1 MKKIFTLLLVLF
13 STIILRAQVCTI
25 TGFDVCTP
33 GPAVP
38 ASDFRNPVQITCTG
52 SPLTVGAKYKFDFAL
67 PTLNLD
73 AVVSIDAIVN
83 ATMADAVSPSIDD
96 DAAADETNTAGT
108 QIALFAPRIAPDQI
122 LSCTNRR
129 GYVEFTVQ
137 FYAHYAGNALPA
149 TPAIAVANLNFLH
162 FDMDGSPIGN
172 DGWFKEIGY
181 VKVNGASPINFAAG
195 TTELT
200 NGGNT
205 GGWLLTFGSTT
216 ERNSVSRCAE
226 VIEKSVYGAP
236 QTAVSFRMGY
246 DYKAPTVNC
255 AASSFSAT
263 RQYGSKFGCY
273 NLPSGGP
280 LPVTI
285 TNLAANYNDGKTII
299 SWTSQQEIDINR
311 YEIQR
316 SFDGITF
323 EYAGTVNANKLSSV
337 QQYKFTD
344 NVASFSNKY
353 IFYRIK
359 VIEQN
364 SSAKITNVVSVR
376 LTSWKANEMIISPN
390 PSSTNAQIKIN
401 TAKASKGDISIFDA
415 AGKVVLRQQAP
426 LLAGN
431 NSIILND
438 ITTLSGGYYT
448 VRLVANEETFT
459 SKLLIWK

>member
-38 ASDFRNPVQITCTG
+38 PSDFRNPVQITGTG
-52 SPLTVGAKYKFDFAL
+52 TALTVGSKYKFDFAL

-83 ATMADAVSPSIDD
+83 ATMAGALNPSIDD
-96 DAAADETNTAGT
+96 DASANETNTAGT
-108 QIALFAPRIAPDQI
+108 QIALFAPRIAPDQT

-137 FYAHYAGNALPA
+137 FYTHYTGNALPTTA
-149 TPAIAVANLNFLH
+149 AVAVANLNFLH

-181 VKVNGASPINFAAG
+181 VKVNGASPINFASGA
-195 TTELT
+195 TELT
-200 NGGNT
+200 NGGNIS
-205 GGWLLTFGSTT
+205 GWLLTFGSTT

-226 VIEKSVYGAP
+226 VIEKSVYSAP

-246 DYKAPTVNC
+246 DYKAPTINC

-280 LPVTI
+280 LPVTL
-285 TNLAANYNDGKTII
+285 TNLAANYNDGKTNIT
-299 SWTSQQEIDINR
+299 WVTQQEISIYS
-311 YEIQR
+311 YEVQR
-316 SFDGITF
+316 SFDGVNF
-323 EYAGTVNANKLSSV
+323 EYAGTIKANNLSSA

-344 NVASFSNKY
+344 NVASFSAKY
-353 IFYRIK
+353 IYYRVK
-359 VIEQN
+359 VIEQT
-364 SSAKITNVVSVR
+364 SIAKITNVVSVK
-376 LTSWKANEMIISPN
+376 LANWKANEMIISPN

-401 TAKASKGDISIFDA
+401 TAKAAKGDISVFDA
-415 AGKVVLRQQAP
+415 TGKLVLKQQAS

-431 NSIILND
+431 NSIVLND

>member
-83 ATMADAVSPSIDD
+83 ATMAGALNPSIDD
-96 DAAADETNTAGT
+96 DGSADETNTAGT

-122 LSCTNRR
+122 LSCTNRS

-137 FYAHYAGNALPA
+137 FYTHYTGNAAPA
-149 TPAIAVANLNFLH
+149 TAPVAVANLNFLH

-172 DGWFKEIGY
+172 DGFFREIGY
-181 VKVNGASPINFAAG
+181 VKVNGTSPLNFAAIG
-195 TTELT
+195 TELS
-200 NGGNT
+200 NGGNI
-205 GGWLLTFGSTT
+205 GGWLLTYGSIT

-226 VIEKSVYGAP
+226 VIEKSVYSAP

-255 AASSFSAT
+255 SANSIQWT

-273 NLPSGGP
+273 NLPAGGL
-280 LPVTI
+280 LPVTL
-285 TNLAANYNDGKTII
+285 TDLAVNYKDGTANI
-299 SWTSQQEIDINR
+299 SWMSQQEINVAG

-316 SFDGITF
+316 SLDGVNF
-323 EYAGTVNANKLSSV
+323 EFAGTVKATHLTAA
-337 QQYKFTD
+337 QQYRFTD
-344 NVASFSNKY
+344 NVASFSAKY
-353 IFYRIK
+353 IFYRVK
-359 VIEQN
+359 VIDQN
-364 SSAKITNVVSVR
+364 NSTKFSNTVSVR
-376 LTSWKANEMIISPN
+376 LTDIAAKEMTISPN
-390 PSSTNAQIKIN
+390 PSSTNAQVRIKM
-401 TAKASKGDISIFDA
+401 TKATKGDISVFDA
-415 AGKVVLRQQAP
+415 AGKVVLRQQAS

>member
-1 MKKIFTLLLVLF
+1 MKKIFTLSFALLI
-13 STIILRAQVCTI
+13 TIILQAQPCNI

-33 GPAVP
+33 NSGPASNFNN
-38 ASDFRNPVQITCTG
+38 AVQISATG
-52 SPLTVGAKYKFDFAL
+52 AALTVGAKYKFDFAL

-73 AVVSIDAIVN
+73 AVVSIDVIVN
-83 ATMADAVSPSIDD
+83 ATMAGALNPSIDD
-96 DAAADETNTAGT
+96 DGSADETNTAGT

-122 LSCTNRR
+122 LSCTNRS

-137 FYAHYAGNALPA
+137 FYTHYTGNGAPVT
-149 TPAIAVANLNFLH
+149 TPVAVANLNFLH

-172 DGWFKEIGY
+172 DGFFREIGY
-181 VKVNGASPINFAAG
+181 VKVNGTSPINFAAG

-200 NGGNT
+200 NGGNM
-205 GGWLLTFGSTT
+205 GGWLLTNGSII

-226 VIEKSVYGAP
+226 VIEKSVYSGT

-246 DYKAPTVNC
+246 DYKAPSVNC
-255 AASSFSAT
+255 SANSVQWT

-273 NLPSGGP
+273 SLPSGGV
-280 LPVTI
+280 LPVTV
-285 TNLAANYNDGKTII
+285 TNLAANYNDGKTTV
-299 SWTSQQEIDINR
+299 SWASQQEFNINR

-316 SFDGITF
+316 SFDGVNF
-323 EYAGTVNANKLSSV
+323 EYAGTVQANNVSSL

-344 NVASFSNKY
+344 NVSSFSAKY
-353 IFYRIK
+353 VFYRVK
-359 VIEQN
+359 VIEQGN
-364 SSAKITNVVSVR
+364 SIKITNTVSVK
-376 LTSWKANEMIISPN
+376 LANWKANEMTIAPN

-401 TAKASKGDISIFDA
+401 TAKATKGDISVFDA
-415 AGKVVLRQQAP
+415 TGKIVLRQQAS

-431 NSIILND
+431 NSIILNN